1 MGRFYIS
8 RFYAF
13 LMVLALL
20 PAVFVSCEE
29 MGENY
34 NPGAYVENGKYLGD
48 GVLINGVV
56 WAPVNCGYD
65 ELRYPMGKLY
75 QFGRKY
81 GQGYNDSDEHDA
93 VYPGSDDFVTKLPVD
108 PSEGSGTVNAN
119 KFYISP
125 EYPHT
130 WIANSGD
137 DNSDWTKLWNAG
149 TYDKPVKTAYD
160 PCPDGWRVPTA
171 NEFFKLDPIL
181 TDYNTTVTSK
191 WVKYGH
197 NGKAGRWFS
206 GDVPYASGMADAVF
220 FPAAGCRS
228 FNNGSCLARGNQG
241 FYFAS
246 DVTTSGVPSK
256 GAYILY
262 FGSGD
267 YDTYVDSSQL
277 ASGYS
282 VRCVKE

>member
-1 MGRFYIS
+1 MS
-8 RFYAF
+8 RFYVF
-13 LMVLALL
+13 LMALALL

-29 MGENY
+29 VGGDN
-34 NPGAYVENGKYLGD
+34 NPYAYVENGKYLGD
-48 GVLINGVV
+48 GVLVGGVV

-93 VYPGSDDFVTKLPVD
+93 TYPGSDDFVTKLPVD
-108 PSEGSGTVNAN
+108 PSEGSGTANAN

-130 WIANSGD
+130 WIASSGD
-137 DNSDWTKLWNAG
+137 DNSDWKKLWNSG
-149 TYDKPVKTAYD
+149 TYSNPVKTAYD
-160 PCPDGWRVPTA
+160 PCPDGWRVPTV

-220 FPAAGCRS
+220 FPAAGTRNCEQGLC
-228 FNNGSCLARGNQG
+228 NARGNQG
-241 FYFAS
+241 YYYAS
-246 DVTTSGVPSK
+246 EVSTSGVPSK
-256 GAYILY
+256 SAYVLY
-262 FGSGD
+262 FGSSE
-267 YDTYVDSSQL
+267 YDLFCSCISL
-277 ASGYS
+277 ARGCS
-282 VRCVKE
+282 VRCVKVD